1 MCCWK
6 TSRVDAVTKANEYLF
21 DETVST
27 SSASLLDTI
36 FQVVWPTLVAPKILD
51 EIRNKPM
58 DLGENSKGYTVRI
71 SSGSLSNLRL
81 QFTHVGVVKTTTATA
96 KAFYERSMHTW
107 TLNDVRV
114 WLGSGLSM
122 TEERLAEL
130 EPLLEK
136 SFFNGAN
143 LAKCTPQELETSFKF
158 TKEESMRIISLRAE
172 YASPDYVKQLVEKIV
187 GAAQNASSNKDD
199 GATDTKDD
207 GATDTKDDGA
217 TDTKEDAATDTKE
230 DAATD
235 TKDDGATDTKDDGAA
250 DTKVDGVTDTNDDVA
265 TDTKEE
271 EDQDDAN
278 NCSVVDID
286 VGINLSGESYIELQ
300 MENES
305 DDLPNMVIT
314 VQQITL
320 DAKVRIQID
329 LTNEEVRIAFFEK
342 AQIEISADAEPVIET
357 LDVPLFGESRWLE
370 DAVEHVLEGFSLD
383 NPIIMPL
390 GDAAG
395 ARTNEVTK
403 RSVRRA
409 F

>member
-36 FQVVWPTLVAPKILD
+36 FQVVWPTLVAPKIFE
-51 EIRNKPM
+51 EIRNKPI
-58 DLGENSKGYTVRI
+58 DLGENSKGYTIRV
-71 SSGSLSNLRL
+71 SSGSLCNLRL
-81 QFTHVGVVKTTTATA
+81 QFTHVGVVKTSAASA
-96 KAFYERSMHTW
+96 KPFHERSMHTW
-107 TLNDVRV
+107 TINEVRA

-136 SFFNGAN
+136 GFFNGAN
-143 LAKCTPQELETSFKF
+143 LAICTTQELETSFKF
-158 TKEESMRIISLRAE
+158 TKEESLRIISLRAE
-172 YASPDYVKQLVEKIV
+172 HASPDYVKQLAEKIV
-187 GAAQNASSNKDD
+187 VAAKSASSIKDD

-217 TDTKEDAATDTKE
+217 TDK
-230 DAATD
+230 
-235 TKDDGATDTKDDGAA
+235 
-250 DTKVDGVTDTNDDVA
+250 
-265 TDTKEE
+265 KEE
-271 EDQDDAN
+271 ENPDDAN
-278 NCSVVDID
+278 MCTVVDMD
-286 VGINLSGESYIELQ
+286 AGIKLSGESYIKLQ

-305 DDLPNMVIT
+305 SDMPNMVIT

-342 AQIEISADAEPVIET
+342 AQIEIFVDAEPTV
-357 LDVPLFGESRWLE
+357 DVPLFRESRWLE
-370 DAVEHVLEGFSLD
+370 DAMEHALEDFSLD
-383 NPIIMPL
+383 NPIILPI
-390 GDAAG
+390 GKAAG
-395 ARTNEVTK
+395 TRSNEVTK